1 MNNILNIN
9 FLMFEKHFTY
19 IRKYEK
25 LTVNLK
31 YGYESE
37 AHMNIKMTI
46 SHAETNSFY
55 ENEYIFY
62 IISISFLLI
71 VETTFKS
78 PSEKCYCLF
87 CCSYSKYMYIF

>member
-1 MNNILNIN
+1 MNNILNTNYLI
-9 FLMFEKHFTY
+9 FQKHFTY

-31 YGYESE
+31 HGYESE

-55 ENEYIFY
+55 EN
-62 IISISFLLI
+62 
-71 VETTFKS
+71 
-78 PSEKCYCLF
+78 
-87 CCSYSKYMYIF
+87 